1 MRPLLF
7 AARMAFICNILFI
20 LCLIIQRTYDFLPH
34 KDLSAMVLLLG
45 WIVAPI
51 QNLVSNIW
59 YGLVLVSKSTIRLP
73 KWIAVFNL
81 ILLIIQFFVFIILPS

>member
-7 AARMAFICNILFI
+7 ATRMAFICNMLFI
-20 LCLIIQRTYDFLPH
+20 LCLIIQRTYDFIPN
-34 KDLSAMVLLLG
+34 KDLSGMIVLLG

-51 QNLVSNIW
+51 QNLIANIW

-73 KWIAVFNL
+73 LWLAVTNL
-81 ILLIIQFFVFIILPS
+81 VILAIQFIVYIILP

>member
-7 AARMAFICNILFI
+7 ATRMAFICNMLFI
-20 LCLIIQRTYDFLPH
+20 LCLIIQRTYDFIPS
-34 KDLSAMVLLLG
+34 KDLSAMVVLLG

-51 QNLVSNIW
+51 QNLIANIW

-73 KWIAVFNL
+73 LWIAVTNMA
-81 ILLIIQFFVFIILPS
+81 LLIIQFIVFIILP

>member
-7 AARMAFICNILFI
+7 ATRMAFICNMLFI

-34 KDLSAMVLLLG
+34 KDLSSMVVLLG

-51 QNLVSNIW
+51 QNLIANIW

-73 KWIAVFNL
+73 LWISVTNS
-81 ILLIIQFFVFIILPS
+81 ILLIIQFIVFIILP

>member
-7 AARMAFICNILFI
+7 ATRMAFICNMLFI
-20 LCLIIQRTYDFLPH
+20 LCLIIQRTYDFIPS
-34 KDLSAMVLLLG
+34 KDLSSMVVLLG

-51 QNLVSNIW
+51 QNLIANIW

-73 KWIAVFNL
+73 LWIAVTNS
-81 ILLIIQFFVFIILPS
+81 ILLIIQFIVLIILP

>member
-7 AARMAFICNILFI
+7 ATRMAFICNMLFI

-34 KDLSAMVLLLG
+34 KDLSSMVVLLG
-45 WIVAPI
+45 WMVAPI
-51 QNLVSNIW
+51 QNLIANIW

-81 ILLIIQFFVFIILPS
+81 SLLIIQMFVYLILP

>member
-7 AARMAFICNILFI
+7 ATRMAFICNMLFI
-20 LCLIIQRTYDFLPH
+20 LCLIIQRTYDFIPN
-34 KDLSAMVLLLG
+34 KDLSSMVVLLG
-45 WIVAPI
+45 WMVAPI
-51 QNLVSNIW
+51 QNLIANIW

-81 ILLIIQFFVFIILPS
+81 SLLIIQMFVYLILP

>member
-7 AARMAFICNILFI
+7 ASRMAFICNILFI
-20 LCLIIQRTYDFLPH
+20 FCLIVQRTYDFIPN
-34 KDLSAMVLLLG
+34 KDLSAMVVLLG

-51 QNLVSNIW
+51 QNLIANIW

-73 KWIAVFNL
+73 LWIAVTNML
-81 ILLIIQFFVFIILPS
+81 LLIIQFIVFIILP

>member
-7 AARMAFICNILFI
+7 ATRMAFICNMLFI

-34 KDLSAMVLLLG
+34 KDLSSMVVLLG

-51 QNLVSNIW
+51 QNLIANIW

-73 KWIAVFNL
+73 LWIAVTNS
-81 ILLIIQFFVFIILPS
+81 ILLIIQFIVFIILP

>member
-7 AARMAFICNILFI
+7 ATRMAFICNMLFI
-20 LCLIIQRTYDFLPH
+20 LCLIIQRTYDFIPS
-34 KDLSAMVLLLG
+34 KDLSSMVILLG

-51 QNLVSNIW
+51 QNLIANIW

-73 KWIAVFNL
+73 LWIAVTNL
-81 ILLIIQFFVFIILPS
+81 VFLIIQFIVFIILP

>member
-7 AARMAFICNILFI
+7 ATRMAFICNMLFI
-20 LCLIIQRTYDFLPH
+20 LCLIIQRTYDFIPN
-34 KDLSAMVLLLG
+34 KDLSGMIILLG

-51 QNLVSNIW
+51 QNLIANIW

-73 KWIAVFNL
+73 LWIAVTNL
-81 ILLIIQFFVFIILPS
+81 VLLAIQFIVYIILP

>member
-7 AARMAFICNILFI
+7 ATRMAFICNMLFI
-20 LCLIIQRTYDFLPH
+20 LCLIIQRTYDFIPS
-34 KDLSAMVLLLG
+34 KDLSAMVVLLG

-51 QNLVSNIW
+51 QNLIANIW

-73 KWIAVFNL
+73 LWLAVTNL
-81 ILLIIQFFVFIILPS
+81 VILAIQFIVYIILP

>member
-7 AARMAFICNILFI
+7 ATRMAFICNMLFI
-20 LCLIIQRTYDFLPH
+20 LCLIVQRTYDFIPN
-34 KDLSAMVLLLG
+34 KDLSAMVVLLG

-51 QNLVSNIW
+51 QNLIANIW

-73 KWIAVFNL
+73 LWIAVTNMV
-81 ILLIIQFFVFIILPS
+81 LLIIQFIVFIILP

>member
-7 AARMAFICNILFI
+7 A
-20 LCLIIQRTYDFLPH
+20 IIPN
-34 KDLSAMVLLLG
+34 KDLSAMVVLLG

-51 QNLVSNIW
+51 QNLIANIW

-73 KWIAVFNL
+73 LWIAVTNMV
-81 ILLIIQFFVFIILPS
+81 LLIIQFIVFIILP